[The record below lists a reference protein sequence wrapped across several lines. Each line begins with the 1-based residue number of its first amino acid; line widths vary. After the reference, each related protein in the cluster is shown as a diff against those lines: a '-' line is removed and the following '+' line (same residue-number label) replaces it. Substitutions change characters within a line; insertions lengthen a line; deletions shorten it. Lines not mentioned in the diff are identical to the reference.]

1 MHFRNVSEN
10 KFRLL
15 AFCDGYRKSL
25 SVLRRPAAAGNG
37 HKVRPDGFICIE
49 TLCAKREEPP
59 FAGLPAECHE
69 KTSGRPDVFKDQK
82 VKILLPGKNLKNGGD
97 KKRLFFLLVY
107 RSGSARQTCQ
117 DHGRRLCS
125 FRITGQT

>member
-69 KTSGRPDVFKDQK
+69 KNVRTSGRFQGSKSKDSSPREK
-82 VKILLPGKNLKNGGD
+82 FEKWGG
-97 KKRLFFLLVY
+97 
-107 RSGSARQTCQ
+107 
-117 DHGRRLCS
+117 
-125 FRITGQT
+125 